1 MRTSQEFAT
10 CPMGSYIDPEKMIK
24 ARGVGMSLE
33 ELHKRG
39 YASEFP
45 PEKEMD
51 PTALCNLANLGTTI
65 STHKRFRWCE

>member
-1 MRTSQEFAT
+1 
-10 CPMGSYIDPEKMIK
+10 MGSYIDPEKMIK

-39 YASEFP
+39 YAGEFP

-51 PTALCNLANLGTTI
+51 PAALM
-65 STHKRFRWCE
+65 